1 MTNKIILALSSTL
14 LFSSCYKEMVITTER
29 PDGWGYYTHSD
40 QVEPDYSKV
49 FPDDKVKKMYIEIAA
64 DDWTTMQDNLEELYG
79 GSTGGGPGGG
89 GPGGG
94 GPGGGGQF
102 AEEKPTMVKCQVY
115 VDDIQW
121 FDVGIRYKGNSSLQ
135 SAYQMGK
142 GKLPLRM
149 DFDYFEDEN
158 PLIDDQ
164 RFYGFKELS
173 LGSNFND
180 NSLMHEK
187 VATDIFRD
195 FGVPASRTAFYEIY
209 IDNGDGN
216 GFVYYGLYTMIEV
229 VFDTMLDSQFGSE
242 SGNCYKP
249 DGNGASFSSNYGF
262 VYSDF
267 EKKNNESSDWSDV
280 ENLYNVLQ
288 ASTRTSNPTEWRSDL
303 EAVFDVDAYLK
314 YLAANTVMQNWDTY
328 GLMTH
333 NYYLYNDPVSDQ
345 LNWIP
350 WDNNEALNDDKN
362 NALDFDFGTLNST
375 DWPMIGYIYA
385 DSEYKSIYDDYIDEF
400 ITTSFTESKVH
411 DMYDTYY
418 NLIYSSVENESGIY
432 TYLTSF
438 SDFTNSLST
447 QKTHCTN
454 RITAAAAYTP

>member
-1 MTNKIILALSSTL
+1 MKNNLLITISSL
-14 LFSSCYKEMVITTER
+14 VLFTSCYKEKVITGER

-40 QVEPDYSKV
+40 QVDPNYSTV
-49 FPDDKVKKMYIEIAA
+49 FPDDEVKKMYIEIDAT
-64 DDWTTMQDNLEELYG
+64 DWQTMQDDLDNLYG
-79 GSTGGGPGGG
+79 GSSGPGPGGPG
-89 GPGGG
+89 
-94 GPGGGGQF
+94 QF
-102 AEEKPTMVKCQVY
+102 SEDKPVMVKCQIF

-121 FDVGIRYKGNSSLQ
+121 FDVGIRYKGNSSLR
-135 SAYQMGK
+135 SAYQQGK
-142 GKLPLRM
+142 AKLPLRL
-149 DFDYFEDEN
+149 DFDHFEDEN

-195 FGVPASRTAFYEIY
+195 FGVACSHTSFYEIY

-216 GFVYYGLYTMIEV
+216 GYIYYGLYTMIEV
-229 VFDTMLDSQFGSE
+229 VFDTMLSDQFGSE

-249 DGNGASFSSNYGF
+249 DSDGASFSTNYGF
-262 VYSDF
+262 ISSDF
-267 EKKNNESSDWSDV
+267 EKKTNETSDWSDV
-280 ENLYNVLQ
+280 QSLYNAIN
-288 ASTRTSNPTEWRSDL
+288 ASNRTTDPAAWRAEL
-303 EAVFDVDAYLK
+303 ESTFDVDAYLK

-328 GLMTH
+328 GFMTH
-333 NYYLYNDPVSDQ
+333 NYYLYNDPAENK

-362 NALDFDFGTLNST
+362 NALDFDFAGLDNTK
-375 DWPMIGYIYA
+375 WPMIGYIYA
-385 DSEYKSIYDDYIDEF
+385 DSEYKTIYDNYIDEF
-400 ITTSFTESKVH
+400 ITTSFTEAKVF
-411 DMYDTYY
+411 DMYDKYY

-432 TYLTSF
+432 SNLTNF
-438 SDFTNSLST
+438 SAFTSSLST
-447 QKTHCTN
+447 QKNHCST